1 MAKSSDDEQEWMD
14 DLEASVLMNDAKTPS
29 DVLRICKGK
38 PINENLRPIAWQ
50 KCLDVGRSAFH
61 APLSEIFDLPEQKL
75 LRQDCQQFVAKLGN
89 DDEDKVSVMSDLE
102 TILTTYRKISNI
114 SYESGNGWLEL
125 LLPLLAL
132 KKPQNETYS
141 LFAALR
147 TLYIPNGCGHKS
159 GDPFHL
165 FRLLLLYH
173 DPELCSFLDTKKIT
187 PDLYCRSWFQT
198 LFAANCNLTVVQ
210 AMWDVYFQHAEPF
223 YLFFLSLVM
232 VINAKE
238 QIMSLE
244 NSSKEV
250 LVEMVCNMPS
260 QLELDDVPDF
270 CALAHYY
277 GLKTPSSF
285 RKDLLDKMFGD
296 EALHNILHGTM
307 KNSSSSSTLTSPVED
322 RDINLPQPL
331 SQALCLPVCAAE
343 LVDSVSSSAS
353 GAPMTDQAD
362 GLIVETV
369 RFFLVDCRPAEQYNS
384 GHLPT
389 AFHLDSTLMLQEP
402 AAFATAVQ
410 GLLSARRQAQA
421 AGSAAAGDHLCFLGS
436 GRNEE
441 DQYTHMV
448 VSSFLQKQK
457 QNVSMLTG
465 GYKAV
470 HEYLGDSL
478 SENLEHHNFSSCL
491 VCKANTIQPLESP
504 QAQTPTVDI
513 FSKLS
518 AAVSKL
524 KTSEV
529 KGKLLDYIVNPA
541 GSSGKPPVERHV
553 RATDRLGRRYRN
565 VAPVFSIDDDQEPFE
580 TAGAGGNEENGTD
593 EEGQREIIN
602 ISQWSKENSV
612 TATFPCQEYKVN
624 NMFYDSVLAL
634 SESYMYVLR
643 LVPGRKGHAQIVARR
658 SLSSVVKI
666 TSRRKHPNMITFK
679 YGVSQ
684 DDDLVISDMDRL
696 LIPNSTEA
704 MKTVTKQIVN
714 YLKTQEG

>member
-14 DLEASVLMNDAKTPS
+14 DLEASLLMIDAQTSS

-38 PINENLRPIAWQ
+38 PINESLRPLAWQ
-50 KCLDVGRSAFH
+50 KCLDVSH
-61 APLSEIFDLPEQKL
+61 SSYNAPLSEIFDLPEQKL
-75 LRQDCQQFVAKLGN
+75 LRHDCQQFVAKLGN
-89 DDEDKVSVMSDLE
+89 EDEDKVSVMSDLE
-102 TILTTYRKISNI
+102 TILTTYRKIRNI
-114 SYESGNGWLEL
+114 NYESGNGWLEL

-132 KKPQNETYS
+132 KKPQNETYA
-141 LFAALR
+141 LFTALR
-147 TLYIPNGCGHKS
+147 TQYIPNGCAHKS

-210 AMWDVYFQHAEPF
+210 AMWDVYFQQSEPF

-232 VINAKE
+232 IINAKE
-238 QIMSLE
+238 QIMGLE
-244 NSSKEV
+244 TGSRDE
-250 LVEMVCNMPS
+250 LVEMLTNMPS
-260 QLELDDVPDF
+260 QLEHDDVPDF
-270 CALAHYY
+270 CGLAHYY

-285 RKDLLDKMFGD
+285 RKDLRYKMFGD
-296 EALHNILHGTM
+296 EGFHNFMHEGI
-307 KNSSSSSTLTSPVED
+307 KNSSSSMTLTSPMDEKD
-322 RDINLPQPL
+322 PSLPQGI

-353 GAPMTDQAD
+353 GAPLTNQENE
-362 GLIVETV
+362 LIVETV

-389 AFHLDSTLMLQEP
+389 AFHLDSNLMLQEP

-410 GLLSARRQAQA
+410 GLLTARRQAQA

-448 VSSFLQKQK
+448 VSSFLQKHTLH
-457 QNVSMLTG
+457 VSMLTG
-465 GYKAV
+465 GFEAI
-470 HEYLGDSL
+470 HEYLGETL
-478 SENLEHHNFSSCL
+478 SENLEHHNLSSCL
-491 VCKANTIQPLESP
+491 VCKSNSTSQIESP
-504 QAQTPTVDI
+504 PAQTPTVDI

-529 KGKLLDYIVNPA
+529 KGKLLDYIVNPS
-541 GSSGKPPVERHV
+541 GSSAKPPVERHV
-553 RATDRLGRRYRN
+553 RANDKLGRRYRN
-565 VAPVFSIDDDQEPFE
+565 VAPVFSIDDDQEFDSSNVPANDDE
-580 TAGAGGNEENGTD
+580 ATD
-593 EEGQREIIN
+593 EESKREIVNIN
-602 ISQWSKENSV
+602 QWSKENNV
-612 TATFPCQEYKVN
+612 TATFPCQEFKVN
-624 NMFYDSVLAL
+624 NMFFDSILAL
-634 SESYMYVLR
+634 SESFMYVLR
-643 LVPGRKGHAQIVARR
+643 LVPGRKGHAQVVARR

-714 YLKTQEG
+714 FLKTQDE

>member
-1 MAKSSDDEQEWMD
+1 MEKSSDDEQEWMD
-14 DLEASVLMNDAKTPS
+14 DLEASLLMNDAKNS
-29 DVLRICKGK
+29 IDVLRICKGK
-38 PINENLRPIAWQ
+38 PINENIRPLAWQ
-50 KCLDVGRSAFH
+50 KCLDVNNGTYN
-61 APLSEIFDLPEQKL
+61 APLCEIFDLPEQKL
-75 LRQDCQQFVAKLGN
+75 LRHDCQQFVAKLGN
-89 DDEDKVSVMSDLE
+89 EDEDKVSVMSDLE
-102 TILTTYRKISNI
+102 TILTTYRKTHNI
-114 SYESGNGWLEL
+114 CYESGNGWLEL

-132 KKPQNETYS
+132 KRPQNETYS
-141 LFAALR
+141 LFTAVR
-147 TLYIPNGCGHKS
+147 TQYIPHGCGHRS

-198 LFAANCNLTVVQ
+198 LFAANCNLSVAQ
-210 AMWDVYFQHAEPF
+210 AMWDVYFQQSDPF

-238 QIMSLE
+238 QIVSME
-244 NSSKEV
+244 SSNRDI
-250 LVEMVCNMPS
+250 LVEMLSSMPS

-270 CALAHYY
+270 CGLAHYY

-285 RKDLLDKMFGD
+285 RKDLRHTMFG
-296 EALHNILHGTM
+296 EEEPCSATLGTM
-307 KNSSSSSTLTSPVED
+307 KNSSSSSTLTSPVDE
-322 RDINLPQPL
+322 RDPSLPQGI

-353 GAPMTDQAD
+353 GAPLPNQDN

-389 AFHLDSTLMLQEP
+389 AFHLDSNLMLQEP

-421 AGSAAAGDHLCFLGS
+421 VGSAAAGDHLCFLGS
-436 GRNEE
+436 GRTEE

-448 VSSFLQKQK
+448 VSSFLQKHTLH
-457 QNVSMLTG
+457 VSMLTG
-465 GYKAV
+465 GYEAV
-470 HEYLGDSL
+470 HEYLDDTL
-478 SENLEHHNFSSCL
+478 SENMDHHNLNSCL
-491 VCKANTIQPLESP
+491 VCKSKSKKQLESP

-513 FSKLS
+513 FSKLT

-529 KGKLLDYIVNPA
+529 KGKLLDYIVNPT

-553 RATDRLGRRYRN
+553 RANDKLGRRYRN
-565 VAPVFSIDDDQEPFE
+565 VAPVFSIDDDQEFDSSNV
-580 TAGAGGNEENGTD
+580 AANDEEGTD
-593 EEGQREIIN
+593 EEGKREIVS
-602 ISQWSKENSV
+602 ISQWAKENSV

-643 LVPGRKGHAQIVARR
+643 LVVERKGYAQVVARR
-658 SLSSVVKI
+658 SLSSIVKI

-704 MKTVTKQIVN
+704 MKTVTKLIVN